1 MIPIAA
7 KATCQE
13 NPEALLLLNLCN
25 FVNTTRQHTNMWLLL
40 LTQQAKY
47 RSAKV
52 MLTALDT
59 RGCKAT
65 GPHCR
70 GES

>member
-25 FVNTTRQHTNMWLLL
+25 FVSTTRQHTNMWLLL

-52 MLTALDT
+52 MLTTLDT
-59 RGCKAT
+59 RACKAI
-65 GPHCR
+65 GPHGR